1 MTVRELFF
9 FSLLVFVF
17 VFLVESCPQVE
28 HRGRESEG
36 KRRLR
41 PLDGDT
47 FIPLLVEDART
58 SPKGGRR
65 GREKRGGGERDF
77 QKGEEEKAEREEK
90 KGGHP
95 ENRHSINIASTWDY
109 NHPRYGERHRFNAI
123 KIMLAAKRVMCVTK
137 SCRRADSE
145 TPRDEH

>member
-65 GREKRGGGERDF
+65 GREKGGGERERF
-77 QKGEEEKAEREEK
+77 SKGRRRESRKRGKER
-90 KGGHP
+90 
-95 ENRHSINIASTWDY
+95 R
-109 NHPRYGERHRFNAI
+109 
-123 KIMLAAKRVMCVTK
+123 
-137 SCRRADSE
+137 
-145 TPRDEH
+145 TPRK